1 MLKEKILTKST
12 RDNIVRITPPLII
25 NKNQMNILLKTI
37 LKVLDEI

>member
-25 NKNQMNILLKTI
+25 INQMNILLKTI
-37 LKVLDEI
+37 LKVLDKI